1 MLKLKRQN
9 SVSMH
14 SANYIPKTAVKG
26 GHGEADREERD
37 DEDVE
42 EQDTSDDDLPVSTV
56 HYNQASGQILQAL
69 EPKKLEE
76 KEEDSTKDPTEAES
90 TKDTTQ
96 L

>member
-1 MLKLKRQN
+1 LL
-9 SVSMH
+9 
-14 SANYIPKTAVKG
+14 
-26 GHGEADREERD
+26 
-37 DEDVE
+37 
-42 EQDTSDDDLPVSTV
+42 VSTLR
-56 HYNQASGQILQAL
+56 YTQASGQILQKL

>member
-1 MLKLKRQN
+1 M
-9 SVSMH
+9 
-14 SANYIPKTAVKG
+14 
-26 GHGEADREERD
+26 
-37 DEDVE
+37 
-42 EQDTSDDDLPVSTV
+42 PVSTLQ
-56 HYNQASGQILQAL
+56 YNQASGQILQAL